1 MPTEKGS
8 MTSSSPQPQGLVRT
22 ACDGILKDPAGYPT
36 DLYRGKIV
44 YFCTRA
50 CRRVF
55 RLDPDRF
62 MAGEIEHPIREDPLE
77 PNEPAS
83 DGKG

>member
-1 MPTEKGS
+1 MS
-8 MTSSSPQPQGLVRT
+8 TSQAVSTGLIRT

-36 DLYRGKIV
+36 ALYHGKVV

-55 RLDPDRF
+55 EADPDRF
-62 MAGEIEHPIREDPLE
+62 MAGEIEHPTQEDPAD
-77 PNEPAS
+77 PPDRVDQVDPAEA
-83 DGKG
+83 